1 MKTLTKVTGGFRD
14 STFICKWDDLNAEE
28 NQKAN
33 DQLEPAAFLCG
44 VSPITFH
51 VIRDLGRAIFTGW
64 QIEVSCVWNDLQKNG
79 WKHEGAQ
86 EAANGS
92 SHN

>member
-1 MKTLTKVTGGFRD
+1 MRTLTKVTGGFSD

-33 DQLEPAAFLCG
+33 DQFEKACFQCG

-51 VIRDLGRAIFTGW
+51 VIRDLGRAIVTGW
-64 QIEVSCVWNDLQKNG
+64 QPQVRCVWNDLQKDG
-79 WKHEGAQ
+79 WKQEGVQ
-86 EAANGS
+86 EVANA
-92 SHN
+92 HT